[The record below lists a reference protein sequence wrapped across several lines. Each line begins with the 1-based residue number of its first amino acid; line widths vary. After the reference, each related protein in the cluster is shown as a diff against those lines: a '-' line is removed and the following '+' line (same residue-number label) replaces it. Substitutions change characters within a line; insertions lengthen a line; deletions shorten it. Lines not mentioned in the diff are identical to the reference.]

1 MTALHACHWS
11 GAECFLLNTDVGSV
25 SDARASLLGGI
36 SAGTDQDEEDEKIAD
51 EDDDKVFCTFE
62 QGELKQRRRGEEKK
76 KSQPVFLSAA
86 TSTGQTSWKATS
98 VLLER
103 HRYEAAVAAK
113 WLQR

>member
-1 MTALHACHWS
+1 MTALHTCHWS

-25 SDARASLLGGI
+25 SDARASLLGSI
-36 SAGTDQDEEDEKIAD
+36 SAGTDQDEEDEKIVD

-62 QGELKQRRRGEEKK
+62 QGELKQRRRGEKK
-76 KSQPVFLSAA
+76 IQPVFLSAA
-86 TSTGQTSWKATS
+86 TSTGQTSLKATS